1 MNIAK
6 IMIPKSLTVFLNEND
21 TLRQGFELMTEKK
34 YTALP
39 VLNDHGEYVGS
50 INEGDFLR
58 YIMRNGEDLKEW
70 ESHSIGE
77 ILRRDFCPALSID
90 AEKESVIDSVL
101 QQNFVPVVDGR
112 NLLCG
117 IITRRRLIA
126 HLAGRSVSL

>member
-1 MNIAK
+1 MNIVK
-6 IMIPKSLTVFLNEND
+6 IMIPKSLTIFLNEND
-21 TLRQGFELMTEKK
+21 TLRQGFELMTEKG

-50 INEGDFLR
+50 VTEGDFLR
-58 YIMRNGEDLKEW
+58 YIMKNGEDLKEW
-70 ESHSIGE
+70 ESHSIRE
-77 ILRRDFCPALSID
+77 VLRRDFCPALSID

-101 QQNFVPVVDGR
+101 EQNFVPVVDGR

-126 HLAGRSVSL
+126 HLAGRSITL